1 MKIATLMNY
10 ADDYHA
16 IVDEVRDL
24 ERAGLDVLFV
34 PEAYGFDAP
43 TMMGY
48 LAANTKTV
56 QIASGILPIYSRT
69 PTLLAMTAAG
79 LDNLS
84 GGRAMLGLGASG
96 PQVIEGWHGVPYDAP
111 VARMREIIAIC
122 RTVWR
127 RERLD
132 HQGTKYH
139 MPLPRDQ
146 GRGLGKPLKMITTPM
161 RPQIPIIVASLGDKS
176 VEMTAELADGWL
188 PAFFLPGVSEQPWKD
203 ALKRGQERRSS
214 DLAPLEVYAGGLVAI
229 GENVEHLRDSVRPVT
244 ALYVGGMGARSK
256 NFYNELFASYGYEE
270 EARRIQD
277 LFLSGKK
284 VEAEAAIPESF
295 LRETTLVGP
304 EGFVKERVAAF
315 RDAGVTCLNIAAA
328 GETPAERI
336 RTVDRLRNI
345 VEQA

>member
-10 ADDYHA
+10 ASDYHA
-16 IVDEVRDL
+16 VVQEVQDL
-24 ERAGLDVLFV
+24 ERAGLDVVFV
-34 PEAYGFDAP
+34 PEAYGFDAA

-48 LAANTKTV
+48 LAANTTTV
-56 QIASGILPIYSRT
+56 QIASGILPLFSRT

-84 GGRAMLGLGASG
+84 GGRAMLGIGASG

-111 VARMREIIAIC
+111 VARMREIISIC
-122 RTVWR
+122 RIVWR

-139 MPLPRDQ
+139 MPLPPGQ
-146 GRGLGKPLKMITTPM
+146 GRGLGKPLKMITTPV
-161 RPQIPIIVASLGDKS
+161 RPHVPIIVASLGDKS

-188 PAFFLPGVSEQPWKD
+188 PAFFLPGVSEQHWKD
-203 ALKRGQERRSS
+203 ALERGRQKRASGLS
-214 DLAPLEVYAGGLVAI
+214 PLEVYAGGLVAI
-229 GENVEHLRDSVRPVT
+229 GDDVEHLRDSVRPVT

-256 NFYNELFASYGYEE
+256 NFYNDLFASYGYEE
-270 EARRIQD
+270 EAVRIQD
-277 LFLSGKK
+277 LFLSGKRA
-284 VEAEAAIPESF
+284 EAEAAIPESF
-295 LRETTLVGP
+295 LKETNLVGP

-315 RDAGVTCLNIAAA
+315 RDAGVTCLNIAVA
-328 GETPAERI
+328 GKTPAERT

-345 VEQA
+345 VERV